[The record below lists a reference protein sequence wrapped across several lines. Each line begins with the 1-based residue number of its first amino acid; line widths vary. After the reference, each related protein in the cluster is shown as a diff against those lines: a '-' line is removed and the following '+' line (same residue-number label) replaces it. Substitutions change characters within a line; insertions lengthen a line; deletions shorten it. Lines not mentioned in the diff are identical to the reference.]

1 MCYFVVTTTQNNMG
15 YLPPK
20 VDKFSILNTYIYI
33 TYIYVIQGN
42 KVFDIFYLNYNI
54 LEISSS

>member
-1 MCYFVVTTTQNNMG
+1 MCYFVVATTQNNMG
-15 YLPPK
+15 YLPSK
-20 VDKFSILNTYIYI
+20 VDKSSILNTYIYI